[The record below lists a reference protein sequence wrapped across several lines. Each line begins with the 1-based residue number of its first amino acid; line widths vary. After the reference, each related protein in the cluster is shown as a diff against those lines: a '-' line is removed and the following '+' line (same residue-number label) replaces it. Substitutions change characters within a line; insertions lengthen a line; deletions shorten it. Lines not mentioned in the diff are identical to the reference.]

1 MCRGRIELN
10 SALKILVGVIIFV
23 LGAWTMVNPSWF
35 GQSSWIYG
43 LNWWIYTRDIIKG
56 SVGPLLIFIGLIVV
70 WITYEEAK
78 P

>member
-1 MCRGRIELN
+1 MN
-10 SALKILVGVIIFV
+10 SALKILLGVIIFV

-43 LNWWIYTRDIIKG
+43 LDWWTYTWDIIKG
-56 SVGPLLIFIGLIVV
+56 SVGPILIFIGLIVV

>member
-1 MCRGRIELN
+1 
-10 SALKILVGVIIFV
+10 VGVIIFV

-43 LNWWIYTRDIIKG
+43 LNWWINTWDIIKG
-56 SVGPLLIFIGLIVV
+56 STGPLLIIIGLIVV

>member
-1 MCRGRIELN
+1 LCRGRIELN

-43 LNWWIYTRDIIKG
+43 LNWWIYTWDIIKG